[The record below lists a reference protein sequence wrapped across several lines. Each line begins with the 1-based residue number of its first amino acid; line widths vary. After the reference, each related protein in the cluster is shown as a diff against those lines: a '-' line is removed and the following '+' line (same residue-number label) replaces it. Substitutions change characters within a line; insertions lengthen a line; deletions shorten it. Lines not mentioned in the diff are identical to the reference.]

1 MKYFIVEGV
10 IKNPSAMNESI
21 LKEHMEYN
29 QKVMNQGLILM
40 STLKADMS
48 GGLFIMKSES
58 LEMVEKYL
66 DAEPFKVAG
75 IQEYSVIEFS
85 SPHYFNQS
93 SIEWFSF

>member
-66 DAEPFKVAG
+66 ASEPFKVAG
-75 IQEYSVIEFS
+75 IQEYRVIEFS

-93 SIEWFSF
+93 AIEWFSC